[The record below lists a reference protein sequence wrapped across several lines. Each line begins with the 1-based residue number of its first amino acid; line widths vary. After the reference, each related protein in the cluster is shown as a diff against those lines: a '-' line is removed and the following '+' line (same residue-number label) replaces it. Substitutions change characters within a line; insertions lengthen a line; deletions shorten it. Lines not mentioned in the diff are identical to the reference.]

1 MVEMTI
7 VGGQIRDLAGRF
19 IDFAVPEL
27 LTVFGGWRGIG
38 MATASI
44 DVPGPNVGRSGDG
57 YSAQWECLA
66 GRSPVGESDE

>member
-27 LTVFGGWRGIG
+27 LTVFGGWRGISTF
-38 MATASI
+38 AVLRFR
-44 DVPGPNVGRSGDG
+44 DQRWVGSCLTSRAGLTLTV
-57 YSAQWECLA
+57 AQRA
-66 GRSPVGESDE
+66 MP